1 MIIVLSGKKC
11 VGKDTVA
18 DEMKHQ
24 IFTHYQK
31 MGVPTN
37 QIPMLVKM
45 PLAMPIKRI
54 VRDLT
59 CIPIQTLDKNKEMCM
74 KHFTGF
80 ISDKSP
86 RDFYKEVGD
95 KMCDTFGKECFVKY
109 TVGEIFKQQEE
120 DPANHF
126 IISDMRFDFEFNYL
140 KNIPNIVFIR
150 IKRDKFNDDKHYSE
164 TSLDNVPDSEF
175 DYVIDNNQNLLFLKK
190 KVEDILLKLNLI
202 TNE

>member
-24 IFTHYQK
+24 IFMHYAK
-31 MGVPTN
+31 MGVPNN
-37 QIPMLVKM
+37 QIVTALKT

-54 VRDLT
+54 VSDMT
-59 CIPIQTLDKNKEMCM
+59 GFTISVLDKHKEMPL
-74 KHFTGF
+74 KHFTEYE
-80 ISDKSP
+80 SDKSP

-95 KMCDTFGKECFVKY
+95 KLGEMFGKECFVKHI
-109 TVGEIFKQQEE
+109 VREIQEWQQEIAE
-120 DPANHF
+120 HF
-126 IISDMRFDFEFNYL
+126 IIPDMRFDFEFEYL
-140 KNIPNIVFIR
+140 KKLQDIVFIR
-150 IKRDKFNDDKHYSE
+150 VKRDIPNNDTHPSE

-175 DYVIDNNQNLLFLKK
+175 DYVIENNQNLLFLKEE
-190 KVEDILLKLNLI
+190 VERILKEIKII